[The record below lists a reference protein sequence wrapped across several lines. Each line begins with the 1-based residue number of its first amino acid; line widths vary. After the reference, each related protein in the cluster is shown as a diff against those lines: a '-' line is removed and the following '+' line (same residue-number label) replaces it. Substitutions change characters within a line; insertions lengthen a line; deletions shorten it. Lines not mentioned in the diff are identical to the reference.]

1 MEYRSDPSETPV
13 DQEQLLRV
21 LTARRG
27 RIDESELLERF
38 LPGEPTDTP
47 LELFRRHFELYH
59 ALYSIQDRVPA
70 RGLKLH
76 IGLARVELHELPPDR
91 ECRYFDSGFCRA
103 PSGGDGYCDLHR
115 DLMRRREE
123 AGALGRA
130 SLKTYYLDRS
140 NLETMDGTRLEMMM
154 QGVYRYASSY
164 DEVEDARRT
173 LGLDRDFSIDRLR
186 RRFRYLSK
194 QEHPDSGGD
203 SERFNRIQKAY
214 RRLFWVRGAGATPD
228 ERA

>member
-1 MEYRSDPSETPV
+1 MEHRADVNETPV
-13 DQEQLLRV
+13 DRERLLRA
-21 LTARRG
+21 LTDRRG

-38 LPGEPTDTP
+38 LPGEPTDTS

-59 ALYSIQDRVPA
+59 ALYSLEESVLA

-76 IGLARVELHELPPDR
+76 IGLAWVELHELPPDGA
-91 ECRYFDSGFCRA
+91 CRYFDSGFCRA

-130 SLKTYYLDRS
+130 SLKSYYLDRS
-140 NLETMDGTRLEMMM
+140 NLDTMDGTRLEMMM
-154 QGVYRYASSY
+154 QGVYRYASNY

-173 LGLDRDFSIDRLR
+173 LGLDRDFSIGRLR

-194 QEHPDSGGD
+194 RDHPDSGGD

-214 RRLFWVRGAGATPD
+214 RRLLWVRGAGVTPD